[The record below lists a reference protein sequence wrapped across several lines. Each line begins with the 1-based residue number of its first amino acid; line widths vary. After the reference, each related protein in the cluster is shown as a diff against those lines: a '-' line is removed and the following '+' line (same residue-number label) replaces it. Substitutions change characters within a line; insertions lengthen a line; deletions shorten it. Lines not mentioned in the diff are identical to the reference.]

1 MNPSLH
7 ASVYMVARKEDDDS
21 GPNIMIRVDDP
32 SEKRWTIMAALLG
45 TNMAFALFQ
54 GLAQQ
59 DNYMFMRHIALIII
73 ISALPFQAIYF
84 MIHAYVLEFSKHM
97 GESQHIILTRLSTL
111 CQVVSY
117 LSLVGVVMMFYATH
131 WQMGFAFTVASII
144 ALILIRLAMN
154 QVSELGMAE
163 ENH

>member
-1 MNPSLH
+1 
-7 ASVYMVARKEDDDS
+7 MVARRDDDS
-21 GPNIMIRVDDP
+21 SPNIMIRVDDP

-59 DNYMFMRHIALIII
+59 ENYMFLRHVALIII

-97 GESQHIILTRLSTL
+97 GESQHIILTRLSIL
-111 CQVVSY
+111 CQVISY
-117 LSLVGVVMMFYATH
+117 LSLCGIVLVFYASH
-131 WQMGFAFTVASII
+131 WQMGFAFSVASLI
-144 ALILIRLAMN
+144 ALILIRLAMS
-154 QVSELGMAE
+154 QVNELGSTE
-163 ENH
+163 SDH